1 VGRLRGVIFDL
12 DGTLGDTLPV
22 CFAAFRA
29 TFAHYLGRRFEDH
42 EIRAMFGPSE
52 EGVLRRAVP
61 ARWEEALET
70 YLREYERA
78 HRSCTAPFPGLI
90 AVLETL
96 RARGLRLA
104 VVTAKGQRSAEIS
117 ARVLGLEGYFEV
129 METGSHDGSVK
140 GDRIRAVLA
149 RWQIPPGE
157 VAYVGDAASDVVVA
171 RQEGLVPLAAAW
183 AGSTDLALLVQREP
197 AALFPTVASFA
208 AWIEAT
214 GEEPRGAGGR

>member
-1 VGRLRGVIFDL
+1 MIFDL

-29 TFAHYLGRRFEDH
+29 TLAHYLGRHFEDH

-52 EGVLRRAVP
+52 EGVLRRVVP

-78 HRSCTAPFPGLI
+78 HRACTAPFPGLI
-90 AVLETL
+90 TVLDTL
-96 RARGLRLA
+96 RARGRRLA

-117 ARVLGLEGYFEV
+117 ARVLGLDGYFEI

-149 RWQIPPGE
+149 RWAIPPGE
-157 VAYVGDAASDVVVA
+157 VAYVGDAPSDMVVA
-171 RQEGLVPLAAAW
+171 HQEGLVPLAAAW
-183 AGSTDLALLVQREP
+183 AGTTDVARLVEREP

-208 AWIEAT
+208 GWVEALA
-214 GEEPRGAGGR
+214 EEPAHRGRR